1 MRPVG
6 AALAEFHRFFRES
19 ERPRPVGWRTI
30 VDMFIRVLMC
40 LILAAPACLVSAR
53 PCRADELPAVRTHE
67 NRQPAGVLKNGT
79 LVLNLRAARGLWR
92 PEKESGP
99 ALTIEAFGE
108 RDGALTAPAPLIRVP
123 EGAAIVVSLRN
134 DLDLPLTVHGL
145 CEHNDTPCAPIV
157 VPAAST
163 HDMKFRAGLAGTY
176 TYWAETS
183 GMPQALRFGSDTQLT
198 GAFVV
203 DPKTG
208 PVAEDRVFVIT
219 EWSSLT
225 HEQIRAAAGKE
236 EPFLAMLMALGKD
249 GKATT
254 LINGLSWPETE
265 RLTYRLG
272 DSVRWRF
279 VNGSGESHPL
289 HLHGFYFDV
298 DSVGDGLRDTH
309 YGEGQKKREVTHLLP
324 VGATMTL
331 TWKPERIG
339 NWLFHCHFM
348 EHVSPSLKLGKP
360 HDMAAADAGHAS
372 HTGHEG
378 HDDKSAGMAGM
389 VMGITVFNPS
399 GTSGDPLEHTSVP
412 LLPARKLTMTMKAA
426 PNRYGK
432 ESAYGFVLTENGPPA
447 AATADDVKAPGPTL
461 VLKRDEP
468 VEITLVNQLP
478 EATAVHWHGMELDS
492 YYDGVHGF
500 GGVGAERTPMI
511 APGESFIVR
520 FTPPR
525 TGTFMY
531 HTHVH
536 DYRQL
541 TAGLY
546 GPMLVVDPAETFNAE
561 IDHPLVIARDGVGP
575 APVMVLNGSTK
586 PTFKWRAGA
595 RHRLRFTNIT
605 RHDMVQIA
613 LRSDDGPI
621 MWFPLTKD
629 GAPVPRDDQAPR
641 RAEQTI
647 AVGETYDFEIVAPV
661 STHARKLWIELRDA
675 NGRWQ
680 VQGLAIIM

>member
-1 MRPVG
+1 MN
-6 AALAEFHRFFRES
+6 
-19 ERPRPVGWRTI
+19 T
-30 VDMFIRVLMC
+30 RVLIC
-40 LILAAPACLVSAR
+40 LMLTAPAYLVSAG
-53 PCRADELPAVRTHE
+53 PSRADELPLVRTHE

-99 ALTIEAFGE
+99 ALAIEAFGE
-108 RDGALTAPAPLIRVP
+108 RDGLLTAPAPLIRVP
-123 EGAAIVVSLRN
+123 EGTAIVASVRN
-134 DLDLPLTVHGL
+134 DLDLMLTVHGL
-145 CEHNDTPCAPIV
+145 CERNDTPCAPIS
-157 VPAAST
+157 VPAGG
-163 HDMKFRAGLAGTY
+163 MREVKFRSGLAGTY
-176 TYWAETS
+176 GYWAETS
-183 GMPQALRFGSDTQLT
+183 GMPQALRFGSDTQLS

-208 PVAEDRVFVIT
+208 PIGDDRVFVIT

-225 HEQIRAAAGKE
+225 HEQIRKAARDE
-236 EPFLAMLMALGKD
+236 EPFLAMLKALGKE

-272 DSVRWRF
+272 ETVRWRF

-348 EHVSPSLKLGKP
+348 EHVAPFLKLGNP
-360 HDMAAADAGHAS
+360 QGHDPAHAAAGHA
-372 HTGHEG
+372 G
-378 HDDKSAGMAGM
+378 HDDKGAGMAGM
-389 VMGITVFNPS
+389 VMGITVIDPS
-399 GTSGDPLEHTSVP
+399 GTSGDPLEYASVP
-412 LLPARKLTMTMKAA
+412 PPTARKLTMTMKTA

-432 ESAYGFVLTENGPPA
+432 EPAYGFVLAENGSPA
-447 AATADDVKAPGPTL
+447 TSPVSSTAEEVKAPGPTL

-500 GGVGAERTPMI
+500 GGIGRERTPMI
-511 APGESFIVR
+511 APGESFVVR

-525 TGTFMY
+525 SGTFMY

-546 GPMLVVDPAETFNAE
+546 GPMLVVDAPDAFDAET
-561 IDHPLVIARDGVGP
+561 DHPLVIARDGVGP

-595 RHRLRFTNIT
+595 RHRLRFANIT
-605 RHDMVQIA
+605 RHDMVQVA
-613 LRSDDGPI
+613 LRSDEGPI

-647 AVGETYDFEIVAPV
+647 AVGETYDFEVVAPV
-661 STHARKLWIELRDA
+661 STHARKVWIELRDA
-675 NGRWQ
+675 DGRWQ